1 MDELFDY
8 WRAEYHSGP
17 RCDGDHGARQTTD
30 GNHSMLT
37 VISPAKTL
45 DFETA
50 PTTRRATQPEFIEQ
64 ASALVDDARGLSPED
79 IAGLMGVSETIAALN
94 HRRFMNFSTPFSL
107 DNAKQAVLAF
117 KGDVYTGLEAET
129 LDSAQLRFAQK
140 HLRILSGLYG
150 MLRPLDLMQPYRLE
164 MGLRFDN
171 SGGSNLYQFWGDRI
185 TDSLNRDIG
194 KSGSRV
200 LVNLA
205 SNEYFKSVRAGALDA
220 DIITPV
226 FKDLRGG
233 KYKVISFFAKK
244 ARGQMARFII
254 EKSLNEP
261 AGLKRFRTDGY
272 RYNKAES
279 TAREWVFTRDEAPAS

>member
-1 MDELFDY
+1 
-8 WRAEYHSGP
+8 
-17 RCDGDHGARQTTD
+17 
-30 GNHSMLT
+30 MLT
-37 VISPAKTL
+37 LISPAKTL

-64 ASALVDDARGLSPED
+64 AASLVDDARKMAPQD
-79 IAGLMGVSETIAALN
+79 IASLMGVSDAIADLN
-94 HRRFMNFSTPFSL
+94 HHRFMNWSAPFSL

-129 LDSAQLRFAQK
+129 LSADELRFAQK

-150 MLRPLDLMQPYRLE
+150 LLRPLDLMQPYRLE
-164 MGLRFDN
+164 MGLKFAN
-171 SGGSNLYQFWGDRI
+171 NGGDNLYQFWGEQL
-185 TDSLNRDIG
+185 TDAVNRDLA
-194 KSGSRV
+194 KSETKV

-205 SNEYFKSVRAGALDA
+205 SNEYYKSIKPKALDA

-244 ARGQMARFII
+244 ARGQMARYII
-254 EKSLNEP
+254 EKGLNDP
-261 AGLKRFRTDGY
+261 AGIKRFRKDGY
-272 RYNKAES
+272 RYNKDES
-279 TAREWVFTRDEAPAS
+279 AAREWVFTRDNPPAK

>member
-1 MDELFDY
+1 
-8 WRAEYHSGP
+8 
-17 RCDGDHGARQTTD
+17 
-30 GNHSMLT
+30 MLT

-64 ASALVDDARGLSPED
+64 ASALVDDARALSPED
-79 IAGLMGVSETIAALN
+79 IAGLMGVSDNIAQLN
-94 HRRFMNFSTPFSL
+94 HSRFMNFATPFSL
-107 DNAKQAVLAF
+107 DNAKQALLAF
-117 KGDVYTGLEAET
+117 KGDVYTGLDAET

-164 MGLRFDN
+164 MGLKFANR
-171 SGGSNLYQFWGDRI
+171 GGSNLYQFWGDRI
-185 TDSLNRDIG
+185 TDSLNRDIR

-200 LVNLA
+200 LLNLA
-205 SNEYFKSVRAGALDA
+205 SNEYFKSVQARALEA

-226 FKDLRGG
+226 FKDRRGG
-233 KYKVISFFAKK
+233 KYMMISFFAKK
-244 ARGQMARFII
+244 ARGQMARFVI

-272 RYNKAES
+272 RYNEAES
-279 TAREWVFTRDEAPAS
+279 TAREWVFTRDQAPES